1 MTLFARWIDMFWRPF
16 LTVLHLSQTI
26 ISYIIVP
33 FEITNVLNGYYRC
46 LIYFTKSL
54 HRFMQTSFTL
64 YSVIGYTEIKITG
77 DRKSTRLNSSHVSIS
92 YAVFCLKK
100 KWYVQSAR

>member
-46 LIYFTKSL
+46 LIYFTKSV
-54 HRFMQTSFTL
+54 HRVMQTSFTL
-64 YSVIGYTEIKITG
+64 YSVIGYTEIKINENKQFFPFFNILIADVIG
-77 DRKSTRLNSSHVSIS
+77 NIDKRL
-92 YAVFCLKK
+92 
-100 KWYVQSAR
+100 Q